1 MSVDKKSF
9 LGTGWSFPPTF
20 NKYTKSVNL
29 VTGEED
35 VIESIKI
42 ILFTNL
48 GERVMR
54 PDFGS
59 DVKGYT
65 FKSMDSVAIN
75 QLNRT
80 VERAL
85 KRHEPRINLN
95 QVNFDTSNATEGTLL
110 INLDYT
116 IKSVNIRTNVVFPFY
131 LKEGTHITDM

>member
-1 MSVDKKSF
+1 
-9 LGTGWSFPPTF
+9 
-20 NKYTKSVNL
+20 
-29 VTGEED
+29 
-35 VIESIKI
+35 
-42 ILFTNL
+42 
-48 GERVMR
+48 MR

-95 QVNFDTSNATEGTLL
+95 QVDFDTSNATEGTLL

>member
-65 FKSMDSVAIN
+65 FKAMDAVAIN

>member
-1 MSVDKKSF
+1 MSVEKESF

-20 NKYTKSVNL
+20 NKHTKSVNL
-29 VTGEED
+29 VEGEED
-35 VIESIKI
+35 ILQSIKI

-48 GERVMR
+48 GERIMR

-65 FKSMDSVAIN
+65 FKSMDAVVIN
-75 QLNRT
+75 QLSRT

-85 KRHEPRINLN
+85 KKYEPRINLN
-95 QVNFDTSNATEGTLL
+95 QVDFDTSNANNGTLL

-116 IKSVNIRTNVVFPFY
+116 IKSVNVRTNAVFPFY
-131 LKEGTHITDM
+131 IKEGTHITDM

>member
-95 QVNFDTSNATEGTLL
+95 QVNFDTSNATERTLL

>member
-80 VERAL
+80 VGRAL

>member
-1 MSVDKKSF
+1 MSKDIKSF
-9 LGTGWSFPPTF
+9 LGTGWGFPPTF
-20 NKYTKSVNL
+20 NKHTKSVNL
-29 VTGEED
+29 VGGEED
-35 VIESIKI
+35 VLESIKI

-65 FKSMDSVAIN
+65 FKAMDAVVIN

>member
-95 QVNFDTSNATEGTLL
+95 QVDFDTSNATEGTLL

>member
-35 VIESIKI
+35 VIESIKV

-95 QVNFDTSNATEGTLL
+95 QVDFDTSNATEGTLL

>member
-9 LGTGWSFPPTF
+9 LGTGWSFPPSF

-95 QVNFDTSNATEGTLL
+95 QVDFDTSNATEGTLL

>member
-1 MSVDKKSF
+1 MSKDIKSF
-9 LGTGWSFPPTF
+9 LGTGWGFPPTF
-20 NKYTKSVNL
+20 NKHTKSVNL
-29 VTGEED
+29 VGGEED
-35 VIESIKI
+35 VLESIKI

-95 QVNFDTSNATEGTLL
+95 QVDFDTSNATEGTLL